1 MKLILFTEHTQFQ
14 ATSGFEPRLDKD
26 GVHRRDKSGGT
37 NLPLNAVKLVAWTGS
52 DAETF
57 LVTVPVANPPALT
70 QGESVVVEGLEAMPW
85 VQNGNARVA
94 FRAKSVLPV
103 NGSGSSGAK

>member
-1 MKLILFTEHTQFQ
+1 MRLILNSEKMQFQ
-14 ATSGFEPRLDKD
+14 AASSFEARLDKD

-57 LVTVPVANPPALT
+57 LCTVPVANPPA
-70 QGESVVVEGLEAMPW
+70 
-85 VQNGNARVA
+85 R
-94 FRAKSVLPV
+94 
-103 NGSGSSGAK
+103 

>member
-1 MKLILFTEHTQFQ
+1 MKLMLTTEGTLFQ
-14 ATSGFEPRLDKD
+14 AVGGFEPRLDKD
-26 GVHRRDKSGGT
+26 GVQRRDKSGGT

-57 LVTVPVANPPALT
+57 LCTVPVANPPALT

-85 VQNGNARVA
+85 VQNGNVRVA

-103 NGSGSSGAK
+103 NGTSSGAK

>member
-1 MKLILFTEHTQFQ
+1 MKLILDTENTQFQ
-14 ATSGFEPRLDKD
+14 ATSSFEARLDKE

-37 NLPLNAVKLVAWTGS
+37 NLPLYAVKLVAWS
-52 DAETF
+52 DADAETI
-57 LVTVPVANPPALT
+57 LVTVPVATPPVLQ
-70 QGESVVVEGLEAMPW
+70 QGDHVVVERLEAMPW

-103 NGSGSSGAK
+103 NGTSSK